1 MVAAV
6 VPAEA
11 WGAAAARAAAVQD
24 RAGPAVAQVLTP
36 VAAEGCPVTFR
47 LCWSIVATVA
57 MAAHRRAVLRDLSSP
72 MRI

>member
-36 VAAEGCPVTFR
+36 VAAEGCPVSCIHVIDNKTKKKIF
-47 LCWSIVATVA
+47 
-57 MAAHRRAVLRDLSSP
+57 
-72 MRI
+72 